1 LALETIIILKKKLA
15 KKESNIS
22 SDYIKIVN
30 YARVI
35 FVYII
40 QLLYDNSVK
49 LNDNLIGK
57 FLNLDN
63 ELDRQEKK
71 DVSSKLLNYDFVR
84 GQVDTNRK
92 LGNY

>member
-1 LALETIIILKKKLA
+1 MTILKKKLA
-15 KKESNIS
+15 KKDSNIA
-22 SDYIKIVN
+22 SDYIKILN

-40 QLLYDNSVK
+40 QLLYDHNVK

-57 FLNLDN
+57 FLTLDS

-71 DVSSKLLNYDFVR
+71 EVSCKLLNYEFVR
-84 GQVDTNRK
+84 NQVDTNKK
-92 LGNY
+92 LGKIFY